1 MKLYLSSYKIGN
13 RTEEL
18 TKWLGSSNNN
28 KIALIAN
35 SRDVFPDGERKTLGI
50 QNDAKELEELGFQ
63 VVLFDLKQYFGKKAD
78 LENDLQDIRAFY
90 VVGGNTFVLR
100 KAMNLSGFDDLLLEY
115 SKSEDYMYAGYSAG
129 ICCLCEDMTALAV
142 MDEPEIDPYNSG
154 LQPIYQGIGF
164 IKEVLIP
171 HYQSDHKETELASET
186 VRFCQEKEISYRT
199 LQDGDVLIVDT
210 NTLTRKI

>member
-1 MKLYLSSYKIGN
+1 MFL
-13 RTEEL
+13 
-18 TKWLGSSNNN
+18 
-28 KIALIAN
+28 
-35 SRDVFPDGERKTLGI
+35 KTYI
-50 QNDAKELEELGFQ
+50 
-63 VVLFDLKQYFGKKAD
+63 
-78 LENDLQDIRAFY
+78 
-90 VVGGNTFVLR
+90 GNTFVLR

-115 SKSEDYMYAGYSAG
+115 SKYEDYIYAGYSSG

-142 MDEPEIDPYNSG
+142 MDEPETDPYNSG
-154 LQPIYQGIGF
+154 LPPIYQGIGF

-171 HYQSDHKETELASET
+171 HYQSDHKETELASDA